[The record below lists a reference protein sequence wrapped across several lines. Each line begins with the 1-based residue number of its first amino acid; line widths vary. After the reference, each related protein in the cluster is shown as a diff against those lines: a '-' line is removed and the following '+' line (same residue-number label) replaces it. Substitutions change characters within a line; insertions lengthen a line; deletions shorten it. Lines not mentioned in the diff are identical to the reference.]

1 MTHVNVELD
10 CCGVEVG
17 TSYLLMS
24 IYYLVCET
32 EHIQKEHNTTNG
44 TRISE

>member
-1 MTHVNVELD
+1 MTHVNVKLEL
-10 CCGVEVG
+10 CVVEVG